1 MKTRIISGLVG
12 TVILFAVLLCP
23 VSWVFTVVVAAAT
36 AIAVW
41 ELLHNTG
48 IVKSN
53 VMTVGSMVFA
63 AATAIACGVDARN
76 LGVPVATTPDYPLFE
91 VLPLELLL
99 LVLAAYLLFVLVLA
113 VAFRK
118 AYVWKGL
125 GLTLY
130 ATLGFSALVA
140 LRATS
145 DYGIYYVLLPMVIS
159 WMSDTG
165 AYFVGT
171 FLGKHKMAPVISPKK
186 SWEGFFGGWLISVG
200 ATALYAYVC
209 NVAFLDGTYASF
221 NVAAVAVL
229 AAVLAPLSM
238 CGDLLASVIKRK
250 SGIKDYGN
258 LMPGH
263 GGVMDRFDSVVFIS
277 LPVYIVLAFFGYLV

>member
-12 TVILFAVLLCP
+12 TVLLFGVLLCP
-23 VSWVFTVVVAAAT
+23 VPWVLAAVVAVAA

-48 IVKSN
+48 IVKS
-53 VMTVGSMVFA
+53 MMLTVGSMLYA
-63 AATAIACGVDARN
+63 AATAFSCSLDARDF
-76 LGVPVATTPDYPLFE
+76 GVPVAATPDYPMFE

-99 LVLAAYLLFVLVLA
+99 ILLAAYLLFVLVNA
-113 VAFRK
+113 VLYRK
-118 AYVWKGL
+118 AFVWKGF
-125 GLTLY
+125 GLTMY

-140 LRATS
+140 LRAT
-145 DYGIYYVLLPMVIS
+145 DTHGLYYVLLPMVIS

-186 SWEGFFGGWLISVG
+186 SWEGFFGGWLISIGV
-200 ATALYAYVC
+200 TALYAYIG
-209 NVAFLDGTYASF
+209 NTILGYACF
-221 NVAAVAVL
+221 NLIGVAVL
-229 AAVLAPLSM
+229 AAGLAPLSV

>member
-1 MKTRIISGLVG
+1 MKTRIVSGLVG

-23 VSWVFTVVVAAAT
+23 FAWVLAAVVAAAA

-48 IVKSN
+48 IVKNN
-53 VMTVGSMVFA
+53 VFTVGSAVYA
-63 AATAIACGVDARN
+63 AATVFSCSLDARA
-76 LGVPVATTPDYPLFE
+76 LGVPVATTPDYAMFE
-91 VLPLELLL
+91 ERPLELLL
-99 LVLAAYLLFVLVLA
+99 VLLATYLLFALVMTA
-113 VAFRK
+113 VCRRAF
-118 AYVWKGL
+118 VWKGV

-130 ATLGFSALVA
+130 ATLGFGSLAA
-140 LRATS
+140 MRAAG
-145 DYGIYYVLLPMVIS
+145 DYGVYYVLLPMVIS

-200 ATALYAYVC
+200 ATALYAYIC

-229 AAVLAPLSM
+229 AAVLAPLSV
-238 CGDLLASVIKRK
+238 CGDLFASVIKRQ

-263 GGVMDRFDSVVFIS
+263 GGVMDRFDSVVFIAP
-277 LPVYIVLAFFGYLV
+277 LVYIFCTIV